1 LSIGTAAIFWFF
13 NALNK
18 DYDTTIGYPVD
29 WQFDAEEY
37 IVIDELPERIR
48 INVNGLGW
56 NLLRASLGFKV
67 KPVTI
72 LLNNPAANKKI
83 AGVSLTNRVDN
94 ELEELQ
100 LNYILDDTLAIN
112 IDNRGTR
119 SFGVYIDSANISLAE
134 NYRIV
139 SPISYDIDLL
149 ELDGPISLINTNQS
163 DSFLIS
169 IKNQRLNSDFDEQ
182 IDFEIDRPEL
192 FLFRPKSAHVTFSVA
207 EFVQAERQV
216 IINQIDFPEGGII
229 MLKDTVCTVQF
240 IVRKDLE
247 PTVVADSFM
256 VAANFTEIN
265 KLDSTLILRIQKI
278 PPDVLDVLIALPQV
292 PLSYEE

>member
-1 LSIGTAAIFWFF
+1 MSIGTAAIFWFF

-29 WQFDAEEY
+29 WQFDSEEY

-67 KPVTI
+67 KPVII

-83 AGVSLTNRVDN
+83 AGVSLTNRVDD
-94 ELEELQ
+94 ELEDLQ

-112 IDNRGTR
+112 IDNRGTK
-119 SFGVYIDSANISLAE
+119 SFGVYIDSVNISLAE

-149 ELDGPISLINTNQS
+149 ELEGPISLINTNPS
-163 DSFLIS
+163 DSFVIS
-169 IKNQRLNSDFDEQ
+169 IENQQLNSDFDEQ
-182 IDFEIDRPEL
+182 IDFEIERPEL
-192 FLFRPKSAHVTFSVA
+192 FLFRPKSTHVTFSVA
-207 EFVQAERQV
+207 EFVNAERQV
-216 IINQIDFPEGGII
+216 VINQIDFPEGGKTI
-229 MLKDTVCTVQF
+229 LKDTTCTVQF

-247 PTVVADSFM
+247 PTIVADSFM
-256 VAANFTEIN
+256 ISANYTEIN
-265 KLDSTLILRIQKI
+265 NLDSTLILRIQKI
-278 PPDVLDVLIALPQV
+278 PPQVLDVLIALPHV